1 MQESITL
8 NLPRDIK
15 VAMDDIILKEG
26 ISSGDLIREALQQYL
41 FLRRFRLLRERM
53 LTQAEAQDIYTDQDV
68 FDRVS

>member
-15 VAMDDIILKEG
+15 VAMDDITLKEG

-41 FLRRFRLLRERM
+41 FLRRFRLLREWM
-53 LTQAEAQDIYTDQDV
+53 LAQAEAQGIYTDQDV